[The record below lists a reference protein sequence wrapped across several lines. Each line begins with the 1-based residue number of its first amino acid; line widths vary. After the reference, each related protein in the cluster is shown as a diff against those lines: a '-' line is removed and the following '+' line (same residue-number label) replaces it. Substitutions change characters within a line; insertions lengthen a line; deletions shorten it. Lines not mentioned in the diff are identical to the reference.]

1 MTTAKELRIWSNSV
15 RQWITKIE
23 DTVTNE
29 CLARAAAEM
38 ERLAECKE
46 VAERQLV

>member
-1 MTTAKELRIWSNSV
+1 MTTAKELRIWANTV

-23 DTVTNE
+23 DTVTIE
-29 CLARAAAEM
+29 RLARAAAEI
-38 ERLAECKE
+38 ERLADCKE